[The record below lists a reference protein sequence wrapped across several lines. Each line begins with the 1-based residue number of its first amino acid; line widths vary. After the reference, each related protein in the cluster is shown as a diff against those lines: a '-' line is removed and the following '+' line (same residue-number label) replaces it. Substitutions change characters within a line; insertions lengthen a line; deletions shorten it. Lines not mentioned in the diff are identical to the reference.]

1 MSMRNDQAT
10 ASSEAAIEETRDF
23 RPRFNEAGLLPCI
36 TQDAESGDVLMMA
49 WMNREAVDLTLATG
63 EVHYFSR
70 SRNSLWKK
78 GETSGA
84 IQKLIELRIDC
95 DQDCLLARV
104 AVADRARTCHTGRG
118 DCFYRIAEATP
129 DGLRLR
135 MRD

>member
-1 MSMRNDQAT
+1 MKDDQAT
-10 ASSEAAIEETRDF
+10 ASPEVAIEETQDF

-49 WMNREAVDLTLATG
+49 WMNREAIDLTLATG

-104 AVADRARTCHTGRG
+104 AVADRARTCHTGRTG
-118 DCFYRIAEATP
+118 CFYRTAEATP
-129 DGLRLR
+129 EGLRLR
-135 MRD
+135 IRD